1 MMRARSRRAPRSG
14 KCHQAGGWSRGPLFA
29 DALTASASRRLVAAS
44 RRPRQARHRRDAGRA
59 AAAPADALAA
69 RASRR
74 VGAASRSSLA
84 KPAVAETGTAPP
96 RFLPRHPDGKR
107 QQVDNRGGRV
117 AARPKPVA
125 ETQAVQ
131 APRPDAR
138 HRHRDLEAGCVMA
151 GLGVHHA
158 LGGRSAQ
165 TPRTWMRIF
174 ICTQLFA
181 ALNWSGR
188 EVPGRWRAWI

>member
-84 KPAVAETGTAPP
+84 KPVAETGTAPP

-107 QQVDNRGGRV
+107 QQVDNRGGR
-117 AARPKPVA
+117 AAAHPKPAAGTQVA
-125 ETQAVQ
+125 Q

-188 EVPGRWRAWI
+188 ELPGRWRAWS